1 MNNAFNGFCV
11 LQGGYFGQV
20 RNTKKSSQ
28 RLRDSLI
35 EGKLTIPLCLL
46 IAQQRNGIVFVE
58 DTSRH
63 LKLVGKIF
71 DQVKDGPFFLPL
83 CICACSHMHALYI
96 PI

>member
-1 MNNAFNGFCV
+1 MGF
-11 LQGGYFGQV
+11 LAIFSMHYNLSIFSFQGGYFGQV

-28 RLRDSLI
+28 RLRDALI

-63 LKLVGKIF
+63 LKLVGKIY
-71 DQVKDGPFFLPL
+71 DQVKRY
-83 CICACSHMHALYI
+83 A
-96 PI
+96 

>member
-1 MNNAFNGFCV
+1 MTLLDHMLTKTV
-11 LQGGYFGQV
+11 LKDFVHSITALLSYKGGYFGQV

-28 RLRDSLI
+28 RLRDALI

-58 DTSRH
+58 DTTRH

-71 DQVKDGPFFLPL
+71 DQVNYIQFFKL
-83 CICACSHMHALYI
+83 
-96 PI
+96 